1 MRLVR
6 IGLNLIFLVPG
17 ETGGM
22 ETVARELIPRLRAQ
36 SGHDFVAFV
45 NEESRDED
53 FGVEQVV
60 VPVQARSRPQW
71 VYGEQRLLPRL
82 AAGCDVVHSLG
93 STSPARGPFRRV
105 VTINDLHYRT
115 VPEAHFGLRALGMHV
130 LVPLAARS
138 AHMVLTISNAARA
151 DIVRLL
157 GVPPGKVRVV
167 HPGVDVA
174 RPQPAPEAELRNR
187 HWLEDRPVL
196 LALSAKRPHKNLLG
210 LLDALALIPVERRPV
225 LVLPG
230 YPTEHEA
237 ELRER
242 AHARGINGDVRF
254 LGWTSPEDTE
264 GLFALAAA
272 FVHPAFSEG
281 FGLPPVEALARGL
294 PVACSDIPVLREV
307 MGDGAR
313 FFDPHAPASIADA
326 VADVLERPRGPGTLR
341 FTWQAAA
348 GATLEAYELLS
359 RQRTISR
366 TRSRS

>member
-1 MRLVR
+1 MR

-22 ETVARELIPRLRAQ
+22 ETIARELIPAMRELTDHRL
-36 SGHDFVAFV
+36 VAFV

-53 FGVEQVV
+53 FGAHEQYV
-60 VPVQARSRPQW
+60 VPVHARNRLRW
-71 VYGEQRLLPRL
+71 VQGEQYHLPRM

-93 STSPARGPFRRV
+93 STAPAHGPFRRV

-115 VPEAHFGLRALGMHV
+115 MPEAHFGLRALGMHV

-138 AHMVLTISNAARA
+138 SHMVLTISHAARA

-157 GVPPGKVRVV
+157 GTPPGKVRVV
-167 HPGVDVA
+167 YPGIA
-174 RPQPAPEAELRNR
+174 RPGGARTPESELRRR
-187 HWLEDRPVL
+187 HWLEDRDVL
-196 LALSAKRPHKNLLG
+196 LALSAKRPHKNLAG
-210 LLDALALIPVERRPV
+210 LLEALALLPAERRPV

-242 AHARGINGDVRF
+242 AQALGVVGDVRF
-254 LGWTSPEDTE
+254 LGWTSEADTE
-264 GLFALAAA
+264 GLLALAAA

-307 MGDGAR
+307 MGDEAR
-313 FFDPHAPASIADA
+313 YFDPDAPGSIAGA
-326 VADVLERPRGPGTLR
+326 LADVLGRPRRAPVLR
-341 FTWQAAA
+341 FSWEAAA
-348 GATLEAYELLS
+348 AATLEAYELLS
-359 RQRTISR
+359 RQSISSR
-366 TRSRS
+366 TRLRS

>member
-1 MRLVR
+1 MR

-22 ETVARELIPRLRAQ
+22 ETIARELIPAMRAAT
-36 SGHDFVAFV
+36 DDELVAFV

-53 FGVEQVV
+53 FGADDQVV
-60 VPVQARSRPQW
+60 VPVHARSRPQW
-71 VYGEQRLLPRL
+71 VLGEQRHLPRL
-82 AAGCDVVHSLG
+82 AAGCDVLHSLG
-93 STSPARGPFRRV
+93 STAPARGPFRRV

-115 VPEAHFGLRALGMHV
+115 MPEAHFGLRALGMHV
-130 LVPLAARS
+130 LVPLAARTS
-138 AHMVLTISNAARA
+138 HMILTISHAARA

-167 HPGVDVA
+167 YPGIA
-174 RPQPAPEAELRNR
+174 LPGAAATAEAELRRR

-196 LALSAKRPHKNLLG
+196 LALSAKRPHKNLMG
-210 LLDALALIPVERRPV
+210 LLEALALLPVERRPV

-230 YPTEHEA
+230 YPTEHEVQ
-237 ELRER
+237 LRER
-242 AHARGINGDVRF
+242 AHALGVNGDVRF
-254 LGWTSPEDTE
+254 LGWTSEADTE
-264 GLFALAAA
+264 GLMALATA

-307 MGDGAR
+307 MGDDAR
-313 FFDPHAPASIADA
+313 YFDPGSPRSIADA
-326 VADVLERPRGPGTLR
+326 LADVLARPHGARASR
-341 FTWQAAA
+341 FTWEAAA
-348 GATLEAYELLS
+348 KATLEAYELLS
-359 RQRTISR
+359 RQRTMSR